1 MWVAMKRNL
10 LLATVLFIMIIGCGG
25 GGGSDPAPTN
35 SGSGARPS
43 PLAATCYDGIVE
55 NVVGSEDPFYVNA
68 WHLKNTGPTQEVSAF
83 NNYGVASFDAGVE
96 NVHKAGKG
104 CTGKGVTIA
113 IIDSA
118 MEIGH
123 EDLKDNVVA
132 GKSWNFDDNTTNP
145 SPAPNQTKMDHG
157 TAVAGIAGAR
167 GWNGKG
173 TRGIAP
179 FASLV
184 AYSNNNEVKDPAA
197 GTNMGY
203 LSFGARALADAKQ
216 SVTLSFGDRADATS
230 IFNFSQGND
239 YAAPAVV
246 SDANAGELAVQYG
259 TKNLRNGLGAI
270 YFQSAGNEFAGMA
283 EGALPD
289 GTKMAVN
296 CPQALA
302 ADEALLGG
310 TLSNLAGMS
319 CGNSNHEP
327 SGRPYLFQVAA
338 IHNTGKAS
346 SYSSAG
352 AANWITG
359 FGGEYGIEEPG
370 IITTD
375 NSSCTSGANNT
386 ANRAKLRDDYGA
398 QISKL
403 LADLFGDPASKDTAC
418 NYSGTMN
425 GTSSAA
431 PGVSGVAALMLEA
444 NPKLT
449 WQDVG
454 YILAKTARK
463 VDATISSGA
472 NAVTFTP
479 TGGSSS
485 WNLDEPWITN
495 AAGFNFQNRYGF
507 GLVDANEAVKLA
519 VSYTAP
525 AGRRLTALT
534 ADVTT
539 ASTTSLTQQAGVN
552 SSIVT
557 FADASAITGP
567 LRLDLTLTN
576 NTGVAINLGF
586 LQFEMLN
593 TKTGTKSILLPAFT
607 SWYAGGKDTKFKLN
621 DKAQQKLR
629 FQTNAFFGEAVAG
642 TYKIQVVDFSGSSG
656 AAGKTLDF
664 VPTLTSYSM

>member
-1 MWVAMKRNL
+1 MKRNL
-10 LLATVLFIMIIGCGG
+10 LLATVLFMIMIGC

-35 SGSGARPS
+35 SGSGASPS
-43 PLAATCYDGIVE
+43 PLAATCYDGNVE

-83 NNYGVASFDAGVE
+83 NNFGVAGFDAGVE

-113 IIDSA
+113 IIDSG

-132 GKSWNFDDNTTNP
+132 GKSWNFDDNTTDP

-173 TRGIAP
+173 ARGIAP

-216 SVTLSFGDRADATS
+216 SVTSSFGDRADATS
-230 IFNFSQGND
+230 IFNFSQGSD
-239 YAAPAVV
+239 YAAPTAV
-246 SDANAGELAVQYG
+246 SDADAGELAVKYG
-259 TKNLRNGLGAI
+259 TTNLRNGLGAI
-270 YFQSAGNEFAGMA
+270 YFQSAGNEFADMA

-310 TLSNLAGMS
+310 TLSNLTGMS
-319 CGNSNHEP
+319 CGSPNHEP
-327 SGRPYLFQVAA
+327 AGKPYFYQVAA

-386 ANRAKLRDDYGA
+386 ANQAGLSEKHGA
-398 QISKL
+398 EQIRKL
-403 LADLFGDPASKDTAC
+403 LADLFGFPPSSDTAC

-431 PGVSGVAALMLEA
+431 PSVSGVAALMLEA

-463 VDATISSGA
+463 VDTTISSGT

-479 TGGSSS
+479 TGGTP
-485 WNLDEPWITN
+485 WNLDEPWVTN

-534 ADVTT
+534 AKTT

-552 SSIVT
+552 SSIAT

-567 LRLDLTLTN
+567 LRLDLMLTN
-576 NTGVAINLGF
+576 KTGVAINLGF
-586 LQFEMLN
+586 LQFEVLN

-607 SWYAGGKDTKFKLN
+607 SWYAGGKDAEFQLK
-621 DKAQQKLR
+621 DKAQQKFR

-642 TYKIQVVDFSGSSG
+642 TYEIKVVDFSGASG
-656 AAGKTLDF
+656 AAGKTMNF